1 MSRRFFWIA
10 FLLALFLTAGC
21 NGPFGL
27 MSGGKLDGEER
38 SIPKNWDSL
47 GTSGQ
52 MQLET
57 NPQEPYS
64 VNVNYTIVD
73 GHMYVNAGDTETTW
87 VKHIAANPAVRLR
100 IDGAIY
106 DLRAE
111 RVTDPKEIAH
121 FGKVWTS
128 QSMFMRDPSELGE
141 VWVYRMEPR

>member
-1 MSRRFFWIA
+1 MPHRFLWMTA
-10 FLLALFLTAGC
+10 LLVCLCVVGC

-27 MSGGKLDGEER
+27 MPGGKLAGEER
-38 SIPKNWDSL
+38 PIPKSWDAV
-47 GTSGQ
+47 GESGQ

-73 GHMYVNAGDTETTW
+73 GIMYVNAGDTETAW
-87 VKHIAANPAVRLR
+87 VKNIAANPAVRLR
-100 IDGAIY
+100 IDDAIY
-106 DLRAE
+106 DMRAD
-111 RVTDPKEIAH
+111 RVTDPKEIAR
-121 FGKVWTS
+121 FGKVWTA